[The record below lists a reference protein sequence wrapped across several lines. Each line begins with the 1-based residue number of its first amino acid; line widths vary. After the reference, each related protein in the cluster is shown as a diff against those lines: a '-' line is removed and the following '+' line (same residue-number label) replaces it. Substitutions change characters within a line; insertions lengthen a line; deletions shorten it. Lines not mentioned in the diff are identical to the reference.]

1 MMLGHTINDRFVRFI
16 NMSNNTLKYLFAVIL
31 PLIVGQLFV
40 SCKQGNPVVSASL
53 DRIEQVVQQRP
64 DSALI
69 ELVRL
74 DSLLAA
80 SAVSIEGDRQMAR
93 YALLKTQTNDKN
105 FIDDT
110 SDSLIMRAVRYYDE
124 HGSKR
129 ERMLAHFYHGSIFRN
144 AEDYNQAIISFLKSL
159 ELADNLSDKASQ
171 GMSLLNL
178 SLVCRMLGNI
188 DAIEYADSAYQ
199 CFSMVGDTLRMSQS
213 LLYKAASMSYFKY
226 TEEAKAIFEKVLA
239 MTDHIYTVKE
249 CKRLY
254 IDQCV
259 STGEYEKASELYAQL
274 SPPYYFMD
282 YSNRVYVD
290 VYFKDTVQAW
300 QDINQAKELIR
311 DDRDSTFYYTA
322 LRNVYLLTS
331 DYHNAYNALARKSVL
346 QDSIVRALFSQ
357 TVASVQKER
366 LQQQNEHLKYVAANR
381 KRSLILTSFII
392 LLLFFGGVLYFFTKR
407 KEQQQT
413 INSYVEKASI
423 LEQVL
428 MEQKEKISALQ
439 NKVEETSSELDNNI
453 RRTDTDIKSAEQE
466 DRERKHLE
474 QVRQLYAKRF
484 IELNDLCESFY
495 RVQGKI
501 DEQKQIYK
509 KVRMLIDG
517 FVEPSQQKKL
527 DSIIDANFDDA
538 MKKVKSAEI
547 GLNEMELQLYRL
559 KVSGF
564 STVAI
569 CLIMH
574 YDNPPAIRKRIQ
586 RIRKTILQS
595 ESPYKEEIASLM

>member
-254 IDQCV
+254 INQCV

-290 VYFKDTVQAW
+290 VYLKDTVQAW

-392 LLLFFGGVLYFFTKR
+392 LLLLFGGIIYIIIKR
-407 KEQQQT
+407 KEHQRIIETYMENVSDMQRTLLENTDAIATLQH
-413 INSYVEKASI
+413 KAEAMDSER
-423 LEQVL
+423 LA
-428 MEQKEKISALQ
+428 K
-439 NKVEETSSELDNNI
+439 EETYRNQIKSLFAKSFHELESLYKKYYQYQNEQGIQREIYKDVCDRINAFAQATQQEELD
-453 RRTDTDIKSAEQE
+453 
-466 DRERKHLE
+466 HL
-474 QVRQLYAKRF
+474 
-484 IELNDLCESFY
+484 
-495 RVQGKI
+495 I
-501 DEQKQIYK
+501 DE
-509 KVRMLIDG
+509 
-517 FVEPSQQKKL
+517 
-527 DSIIDANFDDA
+527 NFDHA
-538 MKKVKSAEI
+538 MEKVKSPEFE
-547 GLNEMELQLYRL
+547 LSDKELQLYKYKVAGLSARTIRMLMHIESQDALQKRQQRL
-559 KVSGF
+559 
-564 STVAI
+564 
-569 CLIMH
+569 
-574 YDNPPAIRKRIQ
+574 RK
-586 RIRKTILQS
+586 KIL
-595 ESPYKEEIASLM
+595 ESKSPFATELASLM

>member
-1 MMLGHTINDRFVRFI
+1 MN
-16 NMSNNTLKYLFAVIL
+16 NNTLKYLFAVFL
-31 PLIVGQLFV
+31 PLIVGQLQV
-40 SCKQGNPVVSASL
+40 SCKQGNPEVSASL
-53 DRIEQVVQQRP
+53 DRIEQVVVLHP

-74 DSLLAA
+74 DSLLDVG
-80 SAVSIEGDRQMAR
+80 AVSIEGDRQMAR
-93 YALLKTQTNDKN
+93 YALLKTQTNDKH

-144 AEDYNQAIISFLKSL
+144 AEDYSQAIISFLKSL

-254 IDQCV
+254 INQCV

-290 VYFKDTVQAW
+290 VYLKDTVQAW

-392 LLLFFGGVLYFFTKR
+392 LLLLFGGIIYIIIKR
-407 KEQQQT
+407 KEHQRIIETYMENVSDMQRTLLENTDAIATLQH
-413 INSYVEKASI
+413 KAEAMDSER
-423 LEQVL
+423 LA
-428 MEQKEKISALQ
+428 K
-439 NKVEETSSELDNNI
+439 EETYRNQIKTLFAKSFHELESLYKKYYQYQNEQGIQREIYKDVCDRINAFAQATQQEELD
-453 RRTDTDIKSAEQE
+453 
-466 DRERKHLE
+466 HL
-474 QVRQLYAKRF
+474 
-484 IELNDLCESFY
+484 
-495 RVQGKI
+495 I
-501 DEQKQIYK
+501 DE
-509 KVRMLIDG
+509 
-517 FVEPSQQKKL
+517 
-527 DSIIDANFDDA
+527 NFDHA
-538 MKKVKSAEI
+538 MEKVKSPEFE
-547 GLNEMELQLYRL
+547 LSDKELQLYKYKVAGLSARTIRMLMHIESQDALQKRQQRL
-559 KVSGF
+559 
-564 STVAI
+564 
-569 CLIMH
+569 
-574 YDNPPAIRKRIQ
+574 RK
-586 RIRKTILQS
+586 KIL
-595 ESPYKEEIASLM
+595 ESNSPFATELASLMG

>member
-254 IDQCV
+254 INQCV

-290 VYFKDTVQAW
+290 VYLKDTVQAW

-392 LLLFFGGVLYFFTKR
+392 LLLLFGGIIYIIIKR
-407 KEQQQT
+407 KEHQRIIETYMENVSDMQRTLLENTDAIATLQH
-413 INSYVEKASI
+413 KAEAMDSER
-423 LEQVL
+423 LA
-428 MEQKEKISALQ
+428 K
-439 NKVEETSSELDNNI
+439 EETYRNQIKTLFAKSFHELESLYKKYYQYQNEQGIQREIYKDVCDRINAFAQATQQEELD
-453 RRTDTDIKSAEQE
+453 
-466 DRERKHLE
+466 HL
-474 QVRQLYAKRF
+474 
-484 IELNDLCESFY
+484 
-495 RVQGKI
+495 I
-501 DEQKQIYK
+501 DE
-509 KVRMLIDG
+509 
-517 FVEPSQQKKL
+517 
-527 DSIIDANFDDA
+527 NFDHA
-538 MKKVKSAEI
+538 MEKVKSPEFE
-547 GLNEMELQLYRL
+547 LSDKELQLYKYKVAGLSARTIRMLMHIESQDALQKRQQRL
-559 KVSGF
+559 
-564 STVAI
+564 
-569 CLIMH
+569 
-574 YDNPPAIRKRIQ
+574 RK
-586 RIRKTILQS
+586 KIL
-595 ESPYKEEIASLM
+595 ESNSPFATELASLMG

>member
-1 MMLGHTINDRFVRFI
+1 
-16 NMSNNTLKYLFAVIL
+16 MSNNTLKHLFTVFL
-31 PLIVGQLFV
+31 PLILGQLFV
-40 SCKQGNPVVSASL
+40 ACKHGNPEVGASL

-74 DSLLAA
+74 DSLLDAG
-80 SAVSIEGDRQMAR
+80 AVSIEGDRQMAR

-105 FIDDT
+105 YIDDT

-290 VYFKDTVQAW
+290 IYLKDTVQAW

-392 LLLFFGGVLYFFTKR
+392 LLLLFGGIIYIIIKR
-407 KEQQQT
+407 KEHQRIIETYMENVSDMQRTLLENTDAIATLQH
-413 INSYVEKASI
+413 KAEAMDSER
-423 LEQVL
+423 LA
-428 MEQKEKISALQ
+428 K
-439 NKVEETSSELDNNI
+439 EETYRNQIKSLFAKSFHELESLYKKYYQYQNEQGIQREIYKDVCDRINAFAQATQQEELD
-453 RRTDTDIKSAEQE
+453 
-466 DRERKHLE
+466 HL
-474 QVRQLYAKRF
+474 
-484 IELNDLCESFY
+484 
-495 RVQGKI
+495 I
-501 DEQKQIYK
+501 DE
-509 KVRMLIDG
+509 
-517 FVEPSQQKKL
+517 
-527 DSIIDANFDDA
+527 NFDHA
-538 MKKVKSAEI
+538 MEKVKSPEFE
-547 GLNEMELQLYRL
+547 LSDKELQLYKYKVAGLSARTIRMLMHIESQDALQKRQQRL
-559 KVSGF
+559 
-564 STVAI
+564 
-569 CLIMH
+569 
-574 YDNPPAIRKRIQ
+574 RK
-586 RIRKTILQS
+586 KIL
-595 ESPYKEEIASLM
+595 ESKSPFATELASLM

>member
-254 IDQCV
+254 INQCV

-290 VYFKDTVQAW
+290 VYLKDTVQAW

-392 LLLFFGGVLYFFTKR
+392 LLLLFGGIIYIIIKR
-407 KEQQQT
+407 KEHQRIIETYMENVSDMQRTLLENTDAIATLQH
-413 INSYVEKASI
+413 KAEAMDSER
-423 LEQVL
+423 LA
-428 MEQKEKISALQ
+428 K
-439 NKVEETSSELDNNI
+439 EETYRNQIKSLFAKSFHELESLYKKYYQFQNEQGIQREIYKDVCDRINAFAQATQQEELD
-453 RRTDTDIKSAEQE
+453 
-466 DRERKHLE
+466 HL
-474 QVRQLYAKRF
+474 
-484 IELNDLCESFY
+484 
-495 RVQGKI
+495 I
-501 DEQKQIYK
+501 DE
-509 KVRMLIDG
+509 
-517 FVEPSQQKKL
+517 
-527 DSIIDANFDDA
+527 NFDHA
-538 MKKVKSAEI
+538 MEKVKSPEFE
-547 GLNEMELQLYRL
+547 LSDKELQLYKYKVAGLSARTIRMLMHIESQDALQKRQQRL
-559 KVSGF
+559 
-564 STVAI
+564 
-569 CLIMH
+569 
-574 YDNPPAIRKRIQ
+574 RK
-586 RIRKTILQS
+586 KIL
-595 ESPYKEEIASLM
+595 ESKSPFATELASLM

>member
-1 MMLGHTINDRFVRFI
+1 
-16 NMSNNTLKYLFAVIL
+16 MSNNTLKHLFAVFL
-31 PLIVGQLFV
+31 PLILGQLFV
-40 SCKQGNPVVSASL
+40 ACKHGNPEVGASL
-53 DRIEQVVQQRP
+53 DRIEQVVVLHP

-69 ELVRL
+69 ELVSL
-74 DSLLAA
+74 DSLLDAG
-80 SAVSIEGDRQMAR
+80 AVSIEGDRQMAR

-105 FIDDT
+105 YIDDT
-110 SDSLIMRAVRYYDE
+110 NDSLIIRAVRYYDE

-254 IDQCV
+254 INQCV

-290 VYFKDTVQAW
+290 VYLKDTVQAW

-392 LLLFFGGVLYFFTKR
+392 LLLLFGGIIYIIIKR
-407 KEQQQT
+407 KEHQRIIETYMENVSDMQRTLLENTDAIATLQH
-413 INSYVEKASI
+413 KAEAMDSER
-423 LEQVL
+423 LA
-428 MEQKEKISALQ
+428 K
-439 NKVEETSSELDNNI
+439 EETYRNQIKTLFAKSFHELESLYKKYYQFQNEQGIQREIYKDVCDRINAFAQATQQEELD
-453 RRTDTDIKSAEQE
+453 
-466 DRERKHLE
+466 HL
-474 QVRQLYAKRF
+474 
-484 IELNDLCESFY
+484 
-495 RVQGKI
+495 I
-501 DEQKQIYK
+501 DE
-509 KVRMLIDG
+509 
-517 FVEPSQQKKL
+517 
-527 DSIIDANFDDA
+527 NFDHA
-538 MKKVKSAEI
+538 MEKESSLQS
-547 GLNEMELQLYRL
+547 LNYPTRNFNSTSTRWLVFPLEPFACLCISNHKTLYRS
-559 KVSGF
+559 VSN
-564 STVAI
+564 A
-569 CLIMH
+569 
-574 YDNPPAIRKRIQ
+574 
-586 RIRKTILQS
+586 
-595 ESPYKEEIASLM
+595 